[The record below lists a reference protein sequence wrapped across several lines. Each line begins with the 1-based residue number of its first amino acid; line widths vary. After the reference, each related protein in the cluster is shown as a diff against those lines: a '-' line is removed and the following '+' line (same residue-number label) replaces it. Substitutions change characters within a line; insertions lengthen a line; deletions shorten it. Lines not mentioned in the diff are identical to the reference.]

1 MLTAL
6 RTNQSRRSCC
16 RIDGKLRFHCV
27 PNVTFP
33 KTDLRVWADLG
44 SDAGAAEVGAVGDW
58 TPRCNFLWTSD
69 HVDRSQVTGQ
79 SADFLVAFGGLAEKT
94 ERSSLVVRLEIKK
107 RGVGQVHRDTLA
119 GNDEARER
127 SVYFPDMTF

>member
-16 RIDGKLRFHCV
+16 CIDGKLRFHCV

-58 TPRCNFLWTSD
+58 TPRCNFFCGYRIMSTG
-69 HVDRSQVTGQ
+69 VKVTLD
-79 SADFLVAFGGLAEKT
+79 S
-94 ERSSLVVRLEIKK
+94 RRISSLLLEGLQRK
-107 RGVGQVHRDTLA
+107 RKDPVW
-119 GNDEARER
+119 
-127 SVYFPDMTF
+127 